1 MRHRVTL
8 YDVLGVEQDATEKK
22 IRAAF
27 RGLAM
32 KHHPDRFA
40 GQERLQAEQKFQE
53 LTEAFNVL
61 SHPESREKYDREL
74 SQGTEDKNMDRSEIA
89 RRLAAKGSQALREG
103 RLPEALE
110 DLKLAVDHDDACSRG
125 HYFYGIALGQ
135 IAGREKD
142 ALRHAERAAALEPDN
157 AIMKAEAALL
167 SLAAGMKSRAVRHAR
182 EALEIDPT
190 NVKASQVLEQATA
203 EEKNRGESLLD
214 RLRGRS

>member
-8 YDVLGVEQDATEKK
+8 YDILGVEQDATEKQ
-22 IRAAF
+22 IRTAF
-27 RGLAM
+27 RGLAL
-32 KHHPDRFA
+32 KHHPDRFL
-40 GQERLQAEQKFQE
+40 GEEREQAEEMFQE

-61 SHPESREKYDREL
+61 AHPQSREKYDREL
-74 SQGTEDKNMDRSEIA
+74 SQGTEDKAMDRSEIA

-110 DLKLAVDHDDACSRG
+110 DLKLSVDHDDNCARG

-142 ALRHAERAAALEPDN
+142 ALRHAERAAVLEPDN
-157 AIMKAEAALL
+157 AVMKAEAAVL

-182 EALEIDPT
+182 EALDLDPT
-190 NVKASQVLEQATA
+190 NTKAAQVLERAT
-203 EEKNRGESLLD
+203 EEESKRGESLLD
-214 RLRGRS
+214 RLRRRG